1 MMIDKINNAV
11 SKIEALIRKTG
22 QIYLPGFFCEN
33 GKVPGTLRLSPPPG
47 LPHRGGEINSQEVTF
62 DA

>member
-11 SKIEALIRKTG
+11 NKIEALIRKTG
-22 QIYLPGFFCEN
+22 QLYLPGFFCEN
-33 GKVPGTLRLSPPPG
+33 DKVPGTLRFSLSPS
-47 LPHRGGEINSQEVTF
+47 LPHRWGGISLQEVTF